1 MDKDSQK
8 RKIKVKTSHIQGKNF
23 SLPWLL
29 FVTFI
34 AFSLSVLITCISNIL
49 LSDLPI
55 GIALLIL
62 LFIVCIGIFFDI
74 LGIAVAS
81 SVEAPFH
88 AMASSKIVGAKQSVW
103 LLRNAEKVSSFCNDV
118 IGDICGIV
126 SGAAG
131 TVIVTSLVV
140 KFSWNSLITTL
151 IITGLT
157 AALTIGGKAAAKTFA
172 FKNCNSIVFFIGR
185 FLSCFS
191 KRDKK

>member
-1 MDKDSQK
+1 MNKDNQK

-23 SLPWLL
+23 SLPWVL

-34 AFSLSVLITCISNIL
+34 AFFLSILITFVSNIL

-55 GIALLIL
+55 GIAFLV
-62 LFIVCIGIFFDI
+62 LFFIICIGIFFDV

-81 SVEAPFH
+81 SVESPFH
-88 AMASSKIVGAKQSVW
+88 AMASSKIAGARQSVW

-131 TVIVTSLVV
+131 AVIVASLTL
-140 KFSWNSLITTL
+140 KFSWDSLITTL
-151 IITGLT
+151 IITAIT
-157 AALTIGGKAAAKTFA
+157 ASLTIGGKATAKTFA

-185 FLSCFS
+185 ILAFFS
-191 KRDKK
+191 KRDK